1 MEREGAL
8 KFSLAIILSVFLIF
22 NAALVGLASRGQPL
36 ISAQDT
42 LPIGIKWLILLV
54 VALGF
59 VGVSYWVHR
68 AFLEAGI
75 PPVATTW
82 ADFVIVAYAVMT
94 MIALLFVGQSFW
106 ILYLFF
112 LFMLFIFTAVVL
124 WKLLSGLKSLI
135 GWLVITLLLAVL
147 AAIFVSTIW
156 SA

>member
-8 KFSLAIILSVFLIF
+8 KFSLAIILSGFLIF

-42 LPIGIKWLILLV
+42 LPIGIKWLFLLV
-54 VALGF
+54 VALGSF
-59 VGVSYWVHR
+59 GVSYWVHR
-68 AFLEAGI
+68 AFLEGGI
-75 PPVATTW
+75 SPVATTW
-82 ADFVIVAYAVMT
+82 ADFVIIAYAIMT

-106 ILYLFF
+106 ILYVLF
-112 LFMLFIFTAVVL
+112 LFMLFVFTALVL
-124 WKLLSGLKSLI
+124 RKLLSGLKSLI
-135 GWLVITLLLAVL
+135 GWLVVTFLFAVL